1 MPTRQRWFA
10 GIFIF
15 LALATPLAIT
25 WYVSTDEYQNRDDQ
39 RIQQNREAGVSSKS
53 KISSGQLLLVKNEK
67 IEIDKTSI
75 VFKGLA
81 DNTVKMEIYLL
92 ELDPQVPY
100 PLKFNKQ
107 SVSDG
112 IWIGNVL
119 YQLVSVKD
127 NLLRLRIQDSY
138 STL

>member
-10 GIFIF
+10 GIFII
-15 LALATPLAIT
+15 LALAVPFAIS
-25 WYVSTDEYQNRDDQ
+25 WYVSTHGYQNRHDGP
-39 RIQQNREAGVSSKS
+39 IKQNREAGISSKS
-53 KISSGQLLLVKNEK
+53 KISSGQVLLVKDKK

-92 ELDPQVPY
+92 ELDPKVPY
-100 PLKFNKQ
+100 PLKFSKQ